1 MAKSKKSTKKASV
14 PKSLRKGSLPRPV
27 DEVWAAGIGAL
38 VQARKTGSDSFDSL
52 VALGST
58 VVDKGSGAA
67 KSAVDQVGAAASSL
81 VGTAKGVAGGAV
93 ETVSDGV
100 EGVVE
105 GILGRLGVPGRDEV
119 LALRRQVDALQARVT
134 TLLADAAG
142 PADDAPEAEVSVYEV
157 RTHERGWAVQRVGAE
172 RASAVH
178 PTKKA
183 ALVDARQ
190 TARAHAPSVL
200 RVFKTDGEM
209 GEETTYEVA

>member
-14 PKSLRKGSLPRPV
+14 PKSLRKGSLPRPI

-58 VVDKGSGAA
+58 VVDKGTGAA

-81 VGTAKGVAGGAV
+81 AGTAKGVAGGAV
-93 ETVSDGV
+93 DTVADGV

-105 GILGRLGVPGRDEV
+105 GVLARLGVPGRDEV

-134 TLLADAAG
+134 TLLADADR